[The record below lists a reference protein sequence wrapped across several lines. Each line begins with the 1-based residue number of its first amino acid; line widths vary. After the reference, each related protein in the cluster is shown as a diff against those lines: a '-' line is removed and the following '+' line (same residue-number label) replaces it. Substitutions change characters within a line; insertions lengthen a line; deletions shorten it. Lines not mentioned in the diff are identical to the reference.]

1 MPENQKAENLLNLSL
16 NATEA
21 ELLASPVLR
30 AGTDADNESWEVIVK
45 FHGNI
50 ERIAG
55 GDIQVEILSAGYGI
69 ITLPKRY
76 IEALAAL
83 EEIEFVEKPKRLYA
97 NDAAGNIASCMYG
110 GIGLSNRYRGAGICI
125 AVIDSGLSFE
135 MPAFRNQD
143 GTSRVLFYY
152 DQTQKK
158 EYTKDEL
165 DEILLEDE
173 EDEERPTPDR
183 SGHGTS
189 VTAIAAGNGR
199 RADGSI
205 DANLVGAAP
214 LADLI
219 IVKLD
224 TGASSSFPLTTA
236 LMRALII
243 DYMQKDSKLIVNS
256 DDEASKAFVNKFGS
270 GIKLGY
276 NNKKYDYNIEKANIT
291 PAETHITFT
300 YENKEYNVTT
310 NLTSKFNVY
319 NYMTSLAILHECG
332 YSLQE
337 IINKTKDL
345 HAPKGRCETHKVN
358 NGYAVIDY
366 AHTPDAVEK
375 VITAYNE
382 LKKGKVITIVGCGGD
397 RDPIKRPIMGNIAT
411 SLSDYTILT
420 SDNPR
425 TEDPAKIM
433 EDILKG
439 VKSDNYEVEL
449 DRKTAIKKGIEMLK
463 PEDILLILGK
473 GHEDYQIIGH
483 TKIHLDDAEEV
494 ENWQKEHEVLP

>member
-1 MPENQKAENLLNLSL
+1 MNY
-16 NATEA
+16 
-21 ELLASPVLR
+21 
-30 AGTDADNESWEVIVK
+30 EVDSRKVRPGQT
-45 FHGNI
+45 F
-50 ERIAG
+50 
-55 GDIQVEILSAGYGI
+55 V
-69 ITLPKRY
+69 
-76 IEALAAL
+76 ALKGHTVDGHNF
-83 EEIEFVEKPKRLYA
+83 I
-97 NDAAGNIASCMYG
+97 NDAIKNGASKIIAEKNVQCSVPLEVVENTENY
-110 GIGLSNRYRGAGICI
+110 LK
-125 AVIDSGLSFE
+125 E
-135 MPAFRNQD
+135 
-143 GTSRVLFYY
+143 VL
-152 DQTQKK
+152 KK
-158 EYTKDEL
+158 EYADKINTLKIIGITGTNGKTTTAYLTYQLLNDFGEKTAYIGTIGFKTPNE
-165 DEILLEDE
+165 EIVTENT
-173 EDEERPTPDR
+173 TPDILTIYTLLLHALETGCNTVVMEISSHALSYER
-183 SGHGTS
+183 IYGLHID
-189 VTAIAAGNGR
+189 IAAFT
-199 RADGSI
+199 
-205 DANLVGAAP
+205 NLTEDHLDYHKTMENYLNA
-214 LADLI
+214 
-219 IVKLD
+219 KLK
-224 TGASSSFPLTTA
+224 
-236 LMRALII
+236 II

-319 NYMTSLAILHECG
+319 NYMTALAILHECE

-337 IINKTKDL
+337 IISKTKDL

-358 NGYAVIDY
+358 GGYAVIDY

>member
-1 MPENQKAENLLNLSL
+1 MNYEVDSRKVRPGQTFVALKGHTVDGHDYILDAIKNGASKVVAEKNVQCSVPLEIVEN
-16 NATEA
+16 TE
-21 ELLASPVLR
+21 EYL
-30 AGTDADNESWEVIVK
+30 K
-45 FHGNI
+45 
-50 ERIAG
+50 
-55 GDIQVEILSAGYGI
+55 
-69 ITLPKRY
+69 
-76 IEALAAL
+76 EAL
-83 EEIEFVEKPKRLYA
+83 
-97 NDAAGNIASCMYG
+97 
-110 GIGLSNRYRGAGICI
+110 
-125 AVIDSGLSFE
+125 
-135 MPAFRNQD
+135 
-143 GTSRVLFYY
+143 
-152 DQTQKK
+152 KK
-158 EYTKDEL
+158 EYADKINTLKIIGITGTNGKTTTAYLIYQLLNDLGEKAAYIGTIGFKTPNE
-165 DEILLEDE
+165 EIVTENT
-173 EDEERPTPDR
+173 TPDILTIY
-183 SGHGTS
+183 SLLLHALETS
-189 VTAIAAGNGR
+189 CNTVVMEVSSHALSYERIYGLHIDIAAFT
-199 RADGSI
+199 
-205 DANLVGAAP
+205 NLTEDHLDYHKTMENYLNA
-214 LADLI
+214 
-219 IVKLD
+219 KLK
-224 TGASSSFPLTTA
+224 
-236 LMRALII
+236 II

-300 YENKEYNVTT
+300 YENKEYEVTT

-319 NYMTSLAILHECG
+319 NYMTALAILHECG

-337 IINKTKDL
+337 IISKTKDL

-411 SLSDYTILT
+411 TLSDYTILT

-494 ENWQKEHEVLP
+494 ENWKKEHEVLP